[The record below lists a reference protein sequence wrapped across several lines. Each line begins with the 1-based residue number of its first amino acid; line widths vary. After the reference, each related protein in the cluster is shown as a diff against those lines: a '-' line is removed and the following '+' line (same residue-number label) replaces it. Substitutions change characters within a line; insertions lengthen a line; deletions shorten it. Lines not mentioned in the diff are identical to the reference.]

1 MLTKDESVLVHED
14 PSGVAARNNTPS
26 PGRTRFC
33 TGDVCECSNSWV
45 GVGIHVLEHLLS
57 LNAPITGAAFYTTRP
72 TRRSDAHLNI
82 FLTFA
87 LPLRTAGYAMVSA
100 ARPDLQLVSLSHVSG
115 LSSLRSAA
123 EVAVIS
129 LLASAP

>member
-1 MLTKDESVLVHED
+1 MQQQVGGGWDPHSGASLVPE
-14 PSGVAARNNTPS
+14 
-26 PGRTRFC
+26 RT
-33 TGDVCECSNSWV
+33 DHPV
-45 GVGIHVLEHLLS
+45 
-57 LNAPITGAAFYTTRP
+57 AAFYTTLP
-72 TRRSDAHLNI
+72 TRLSDVHLNI

>member
-1 MLTKDESVLVHED
+1 MQVPHLTIFNLGELQ
-14 PSGVAARNNTPS
+14 
-26 PGRTRFC
+26 F
-33 TGDVCECSNSWV
+33 
-45 GVGIHVLEHLLS
+45 
-57 LNAPITGAAFYTTRP
+57 
-72 TRRSDAHLNI
+72 

-87 LPLRTAGYAMVSA
+87 PPLSTLPGYAMVSA
-100 ARPDLQLVSLSHVSG
+100 ARPDLQLVSLSRVSG

>member
-1 MLTKDESVLVHED
+1 MCVSAATGGWGLDPHSGASLVPECTDH
-14 PSGVAARNNTPS
+14 RS
-26 PGRTRFC
+26 PK
-33 TGDVCECSNSWV
+33 VK
-45 GVGIHVLEHLLS
+45 LLCF
-57 LNAPITGAAFYTTRP
+57 NGAAFYTTCP
-72 TRRSDAHLNI
+72 TRRSDVHLNI

>member
-1 MLTKDESVLVHED
+1 M
-14 PSGVAARNNTPS
+14 
-26 PGRTRFC
+26 
-33 TGDVCECSNSWV
+33 

-57 LNAPITGAAFYTTRP
+57 LNAPVAKSETFVFNGAAFYTTLP
-72 TRRSDAHLNI
+72 TRRSDVHLNI